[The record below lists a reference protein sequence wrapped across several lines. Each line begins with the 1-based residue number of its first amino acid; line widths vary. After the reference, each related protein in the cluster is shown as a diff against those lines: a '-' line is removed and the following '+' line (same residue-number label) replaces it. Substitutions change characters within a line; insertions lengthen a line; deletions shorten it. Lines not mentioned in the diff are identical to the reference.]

1 MTEPDLYNQTELIRG
16 RLYRYDPD
24 FDCWYPVPAESESPV
39 SGWLWV
45 FVAIALA
52 LLCYTLETLG

>member
-24 FDCWYPVPAESESPV
+24 FDCWIPVPETEGPV
-39 SGWLWV
+39 SRWLWLA
-45 FVAIALA
+45 VAVALA
-52 LLCYTLETLG
+52 LLAYTLEVLR

>member
-24 FDCWYPVPAESESPV
+24 FDCWIPVPTEESPV
-39 SGWLWV
+39 SKWLWV
-45 FVAIALA
+45 AIAVALA
-52 LLCYTLETLG
+52 LLAYTLEVLR

>member
-24 FDCWYPVPAESESPV
+24 FDCWIPVPTASEGPV
-39 SGWLWV
+39 SKWLWV
-45 FVAIALA
+45 AIAVALA
-52 LLCYTLETLG
+52 LLAYALEVLR

>member
-24 FDCWYPVPAESESPV
+24 FDTWYPVPRESETRV
-39 SGWLWV
+39 SQWLWV
-45 FVAIALA
+45 AVSVLLALA
-52 LLCYTLETLG
+52 VYVLERSL

>member
-24 FDCWYPVPAESESPV
+24 FDTWYPVPAESESPV
-39 SGWLWV
+39 SRWLWV
-45 FVAIALA
+45 FVALALA
-52 LLCYTLETLG
+52 LLAYTVETLA